1 MTMLA
6 YHSDPNIKAKY
17 LKRVRAHAK
26 ADQLL
31 QGYGYW
37 TDGKGCAVGCTI
49 HGSDHSRYPIELGI
63 PAEIAYLED
72 SCFEAMSSA
81 LARKWPAR
89 FLSAIKPGADLARV
103 YDLWCAWMLDDPT
116 DGVIVKVSDKFPDI
130 QRIVRKTA
138 QDCRDGQRVN
148 AARAAS
154 AAEAAR
160 AAWAAW
166 AAWAARAARA
176 AWAAWAAWAAR
187 AAGAAEAASAARA
200 AGAAEAAKQADKLIE
215 LLKAA

>member
-6 YHSDPNIKAKY
+6 YHSDPKIKAKY

-49 HGSDHSRYPIELGI
+49 HGSDHSRYSLELGI

-72 SCFEAMSSA
+72 SCFEAMPPE
-81 LARKWPAR
+81 LAKKWPAR
-89 FLSAIKPGADLARV
+89 FLSAIRPGADLSRV

-116 DGVIVKVSDKFPDI
+116 DGVIVKVGDKFPDI
-130 QRIVRKTA
+130 QRIVRETA
-138 QDCRDGQRVN
+138 QDCRDGKRVN
-148 AARAAS
+148 AAGAARAAR

-160 AAWAAW
+160 AAWAA
-166 AAWAARAARA
+166 RAAER
-176 AWAAWAAWAAR
+176 
-187 AAGAAEAASAARA
+187 AAEAAW
-200 AGAAEAAKQADKLIE
+200 AAKQADKLIE

>member
-6 YHSDPNIKAKY
+6 YHSDPKIKAKY

-160 AAWAAW
+160 AAWAAPNPW
-166 AAWAARAARA
+166 
-176 AWAAWAAWAAR
+176 
-187 AAGAAEAASAARA
+187 
-200 AGAAEAAKQADKLIE
+200 E
-215 LLKAA
+215 LLVGCLDEYDRLTGRTEVPEIDFAPVIAVMAR

>member
-1 MTMLA
+1 MKA
-6 YHSDPNIKAKY
+6 YHGDPKIKAKY

-49 HGSDHSRYPIELGI
+49 HGSDHSRYPVELGI

-72 SCFEAMSSA
+72 SCFESMSPA

-89 FLSAIKPGADLARV
+89 FLSAIKPGANLSRV

-116 DGVIVKVSDKFPDI
+116 DGVIVRVSDKFPEI
-130 QRIVRKTA
+130 QRIVRETA
-138 QDCRDGQRVN
+138 QDCRDGKRVN
-148 AARAAS
+148 
-154 AAEAAR
+154 
-160 AAWAAW
+160 AAW
-166 AAWAARAARA
+166 AAWAARAA
-176 AWAAWAAWAAR
+176 
-187 AAGAAEAASAARA
+187 SAAR
-200 AGAAEAAKQADKLIE
+200 AAKQADKLIE